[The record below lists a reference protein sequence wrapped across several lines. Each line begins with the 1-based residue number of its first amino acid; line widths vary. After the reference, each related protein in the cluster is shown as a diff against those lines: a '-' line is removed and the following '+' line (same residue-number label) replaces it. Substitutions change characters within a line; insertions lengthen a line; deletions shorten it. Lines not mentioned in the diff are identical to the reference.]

1 MWASNALGN
10 NYVHLKCGL
19 CIAEV
24 HVKMQ
29 LSIHI
34 DFISLFASTDRWG
47 EFFHSTTWCD
57 LEESKWE
64 LLL

>member
-1 MWASNALGN
+1 MIAIYEAI
-10 NYVHLKCGL
+10 YDHEKCGL

-34 DFISLFASTDRWG
+34 DFIFLSLSRHRISTILQAS
-47 EFFHSTTWCD
+47 FFYI
-57 LEESKWE
+57 LYP
-64 LLL
+64 L